1 MKRMIIAL
9 VLLGI
14 IICTAFVTS
23 DLARNAID
31 KTCVALNDCIQKK
44 GNETLYPFKIRD
56 AVSVWNRNKKIIYAV
71 MFHEDFSE
79 IEKCM
84 AELEYQSRHND
95 FSRSSQICAEIELLL
110 INKKEET
117 NISFENIF

>member
-14 IICTAFVTS
+14 IICTAFVTFS
-23 DLARNAID
+23 LAENAID
-31 KTCVALNDCIQKK
+31 KTCVALNECTRK
-44 GNETLYPFKIRD
+44 GKNEKTDSLKIRE
-56 AVSVWNRNKKIIYAV
+56 AVSVWNSNKKIIYAV

-79 IEKCM
+79 TEKCM
-84 AELEYQSRHND
+84 AELEYLSRHND

-110 INKKEET
+110 RNKKEET